1 MDSNRTRSGSDG
13 TCTDTDDA
21 GMSTGI
27 TGTGTEGTDS
37 TDTYI
42 DTSHFH
48 WWILRLSQQSEF
60 TLLVSDRTI

>member
-1 MDSNRTRSGSDG
+1 MDSDRTRTGSDG

-27 TGTGTEGTDS
+27 TGTGTECTDSTDS

-48 WWILRLSQQSEF
+48 
-60 TLLVSDRTI
+60 